1 MSMLLKLFFPNIAAI
16 YTRGVH
22 MALSR
27 NDGDLRN
34 LMSILA
40 GTYDRLLDSGVT
52 HFFCGYKPRLLS
64 VRFTTAVLV
73 GCNLWV

>member
-1 MSMLLKLFFPNIAAI
+1 
-16 YTRGVH
+16 

-52 HFFCGYKPRLLS
+52 HFFLWLQ
-64 VRFTTAVLV
+64 TTIVI
-73 GCNLWV
+73 C

>member
-1 MSMLLKLFFPNIAAI
+1 MVGVDVDAVEVIFPNIAAI

-34 LMSILA
+34 LMSIL
-40 GTYDRLLDSGVT
+40 GNV
-52 HFFCGYKPRLLS
+52 
-64 VRFTTAVLV
+64 
-73 GCNLWV
+73 